1 MAVRRRWWWREVV
14 RRHSPA
20 EPSARDVDLHSC
32 WSTLQ
37 RRSRCTRVC
46 IAPEARCTRVENS
59 PKVYHGNENEV
70 LFGTFI
76 GGTTQSSL
84 HDFFGCADNLFLLSH
99 LCSSGHGAWG
109 QCVPCWGASKTPR
122 GKQIRAGMPAQPPQ
136 MPSPKST
143 LDLGQGGRF
152 AEGSGKRRKIWPRG
166 RFGLIFGANPI

>member
-1 MAVRRRWWWREVV
+1 MSTSIRAGRLSSGAAAAHACASRRRRDAHAL
-14 RRHSPA
+14 RIHLRFT
-20 EPSARDVDLHSC
+20 SAMRM
-32 WSTLQ
+32 
-37 RRSRCTRVC
+37 
-46 IAPEARCTRVENS
+46 
-59 PKVYHGNENEV
+59 KF

-109 QCVPCWGASKTPR
+109 QCVPCWGASKTP
-122 GKQIRAGMPAQPPQ
+122 QINRISAGMPAQPPQ

-143 LDLGQGGRF
+143 LDSGQGGRL